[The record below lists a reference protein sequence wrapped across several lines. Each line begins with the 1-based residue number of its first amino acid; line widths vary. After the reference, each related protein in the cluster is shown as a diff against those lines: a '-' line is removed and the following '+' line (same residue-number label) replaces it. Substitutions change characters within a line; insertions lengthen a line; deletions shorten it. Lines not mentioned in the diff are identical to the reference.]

1 MVASEPGC
9 DVAGPFSFPFWCSRS
24 LPRRPAPRCQPGR
37 LPRRA
42 RGALRDP
49 AGAARAG
56 RHTRR
61 APVGVAIEVHRR
73 RAAGWPSLGTI
84 VALAGEAGEGTTAHR
99 EALLRLFRLLT
110 ARRDLVL
117 VDRRGTGRSSAVR
130 CAANA
135 SRACAGRLGERA
147 TLLGSGA
154 AARDLL
160 TVLDELAIPR
170 ADLYA
175 AGYATVTA
183 QAFAARHP
191 DRLRSLVLDA
201 ATVAGGDPVATPL
214 GRRLPP
220 HRRAPSAR
228 PARTAA
234 RRKATLRRGSAA
246 WQVRLARGPVAGL
259 THRSVGCPLP
269 SETSTPTCCAS
280 STPRSGPSGAGDRK
294 PLARL
299 AAAAKDAAA
308 ARIDG
313 AGHAT
318 PCLDRPL
325 PWGAL
330 AGGSIAPFRAADWG
344 ASGLVGK
351 RACAAWP
358 QPAVPDPLLPETAAP
373 VAVPSLVLIGELDG
387 RAPQEEVEALPSRFT
402 AGTFVTVPATGHV
415 AALDSTTTPARASS
429 RAPGSAAC
437 APGRRRACAGFPP
450 VRALG
455 SFPRRAADSG
465 PAKKWR
471 STDRSTLLDRRVAA
485 TAARTVVDAVLH
497 WPGAGTH
504 TIRALRGG
512 TVQVRGDER
521 VTLLFQGARF
531 ADDLQVFGGGSWN
544 RATDRVDA
552 DLVFLGGGVE
562 PGALHVSWSL
572 RDRKPAQLFGTIGR
586 RDLRLLL
593 EAP

>member
-1 MVASEPGC
+1 M
-9 DVAGPFSFPFWCSRS
+9 
-24 LPRRPAPRCQPGR
+24 
-37 LPRRA
+37 
-42 RGALRDP
+42 
-49 AGAARAG
+49 RAG
-56 RHTRR
+56 TPDART
-61 APVGVAIEVHRR
+61 VGVAIEVHRR
-73 RAAGWPSLGTI
+73 RAAGRPSLGTI

-99 EALLRLFRLLT
+99 EALLRLFRPLT

-135 SRACAGRLGERA
+135 PKACAGRLGERA

-154 AARDLL
+154 AAEDLL

-191 DRLRSLVLDA
+191 DRLRSLVLDGP
-201 ATVAGGDPVATPL
+201 TVAGGDPW
-214 GRRLPP
+214 RR
-220 HRRAPSAR
+220 PSAAAYR
-228 PARTAA
+228 RIVRAVCQASADCRSVKGDAAA
-234 RRKATLRRGSAA
+234 RLGSLAG
-246 WQVRLARGPVAGL
+246 RIARGPVAGL
-259 THRSVGCPLP
+259 AHLTDLVALGDVDPNVLRELD
-269 SETSTPTCCAS
+269 AAI
-280 STPRSGPSGAGDRK
+280 RAQRAGDRK

-344 ASGLVGK
+344 ASGLVAE
-351 RACAAWP
+351 RACAGWA
-358 QPAVPDPLLPETAAP
+358 QPAVADPPLPVTAVP
-373 VAVPSLVLIGELDG
+373 VAVPSLVLSGELDG
-387 RAPQEEVEALPSRFT
+387 RAPQEEAEVLRSRFT

-415 AALDSTTTPARASS
+415 AALDDDH
-429 RAPGSAAC
+429 AC
-437 APGRRRACAGFPP
+437 ASILVRAWIGGLRTGSTACLRRIPP

-521 VTLLFQGARF
+521 VTVLFQGARF

-544 RATDRVDA
+544 RATGRVDA

-562 PGALHVSWSL
+562 PGALHVSWNL